1 VSTITAVLAATP
13 SPSPTSTVPD
23 VDVTPGVAGFIAIA
37 LVAVV
42 TILLVIDMTRR
53 IRRTRYRS
61 EIRERL
67 EAEAGGD
74 DGAATDEPERRAA
87 EEGRADVG
95 DDTERG

>member
-1 VSTITAVLAATP
+1 MSTITAVLAATP

-67 EAEAGGD
+67 EAEVNGT
-74 DGAATDEPERRAA
+74 ATDEPERRAA
-87 EEGRADVG
+87 EDGRADVG